1 MGFFSKITQ
10 AVLGHKINNVRV
22 VPVATKIIITFTIII
37 LVSNFTSN
45 YINVMSNRVELV
57 NLMRTVL
64 EKDMKDMYLFANT
77 QQEIYKIN
85 GDRTGSLEKIE
96 EEGSSELEKDKSVI
110 LGVQPEGKILFQA
123 SKIKRYETFADT
135 VLLNDLK
142 EKLADFKNE
151 KQKAEESGQ
160 STIISTPSGFI
171 SLQFNDEEYFAAYKY
186 NEKWDVFLIRGEEV
200 NQFYENSR
208 NIFKNISIIILL
220 ITIASSVIGIY
231 LLRSI
236 LRLIGV
242 ITSNIMKM
250 VQSQNLDLIDM
261 KGATNDDVSY
271 LGYAF
276 NTLSS
281 TINNLVTIFRKFA
294 NRDVVIKA
302 YRDKEVKLE
311 GVQKELTIVFSDI
324 KSFTFITETLGTDII
339 KLLNL
344 HYDNAIRSIVE
355 HDGVIGAI
363 IGDALLAVY
372 GAMEEFEGG
381 TQHNKS
387 LQAIKSSYKIQE
399 LAKALRDSMAEKRE
413 QLIKKKKKL
422 TRTEEKVYKAVLI
435 EVGVGIDGGEVFYG
449 TIGSYVR
456 MTNTV
461 IGDNVNA
468 ASRLEGLTR
477 IYHLPVI
484 CSEYVKND
492 IEKNVDGVPIIF
504 MEIDTVQVKGK
515 TVGKKIFWPIQEEHY
530 TPKVKKE
537 VALFEE
543 GLQHYYA
550 GKWQKALPLFKSCKL
565 AVAKEFVMRTS
576 GKSPKDW
583 NGIWEM
589 KTK

>member
-1 MGFFSKITQ
+1 MGFFSKINK
-10 AVLGHKINNVRV
+10 AVLGNKINNVRV

-77 QQEIYKIN
+77 QHEIYKIN
-85 GDRTGSLEKIE
+85 GDRSGSLEKIE
-96 EEGSSELEKDKSVI
+96 DKGNSELEKDKSIV
-110 LGVQPEGKILFQA
+110 LGVQPEGKVLFQA
-123 SKIKRYETFADT
+123 SKIKRYENFTDT
-135 VLLNDLK
+135 EQLNDLN
-142 EKLADFKNE
+142 EQLAEFKSQ
-151 KQKAEESGQ
+151 KQIAEDSGQ
-160 STIISTPSGFI
+160 NSTISTPSGFI
-171 SLQFNDEEYFAAYKY
+171 SMHFNDEEYFAAYKY

-208 NIFKNISIIILL
+208 SIFQTISIIIIL
-220 ITIASSVIGIY
+220 ITFASSVIGVF

-242 ITSNIMKM
+242 ITTNIMRM
-250 VQSQNLDLIDM
+250 VESQNLDLIDM

-281 TINNLVTIFRKFA
+281 TVNNLVTIFRKFA

-372 GAMEEFEGG
+372 GAMEELEGSA
-381 TQHNKS
+381 QNKS
-387 LQAIKSSYKIQE
+387 LQAVKSSYKIQE
-399 LAKALRDSMAEKRE
+399 LAKALRDSMVAKKD

-422 TRTEEKVYKAVLI
+422 SRTEEKVYKAVLI

-492 IEKNVDGVPIIF
+492 IERNVDGVPIIF

-515 TVGKKIFWPIQEEHY
+515 TIGKKVFWPIQEEHY

-537 VALFEE
+537 VAIFEDA
-543 GLQHYYA
+543 LQHYYS
-550 GKWQKALPLFKSCKL
+550 GKWQKANPLFKKCKL
-565 AVAKEFVMRTS
+565 AVAKEFAMRTS
-576 GKSPKDW
+576 GKSPKNW